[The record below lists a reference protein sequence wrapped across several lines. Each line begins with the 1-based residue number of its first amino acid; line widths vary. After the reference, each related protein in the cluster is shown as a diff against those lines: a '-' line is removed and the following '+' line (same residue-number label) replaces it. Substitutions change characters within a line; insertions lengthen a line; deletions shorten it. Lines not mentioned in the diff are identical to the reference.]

1 MSVRL
6 IIIGLLASLVS
17 LQLYANKISSDQQLS
32 KFKQQEMLH
41 QRNKKLVQRFLTT
54 LNTRFD
60 LSSVQHFFTKNAE
73 IEVVHGGGKKKRDVV
88 VKDRFLLAL
97 THQCSQCRI
106 HIEKLISSDSDVVA
120 QYMLHSPEGVQLRQY
135 MVEFT
140 LHHNKITH
148 MVSMSK

>member
-60 LSSVQHFFTKNAE
+60 LSSVQHFFTK
-73 IEVVHGGGKKKRDVV
+73 ISPYPK
-88 VKDRFLLAL
+88 FLLNGIIMKIGRKSAVR
-97 THQCSQCRI
+97 S
-106 HIEKLISSDSDVVA
+106 K
-120 QYMLHSPEGVQLRQY
+120 GVKADDLQ
-135 MVEFT
+135 
-140 LHHNKITH
+140 
-148 MVSMSK
+148 